1 MPFSHNYRI
10 TELFLETNP
19 YFVKIELLSPSP
31 RNVGLVLRFIF
42 GGMYFNL
49 MCLIFM

>member
-1 MPFSHNYRI
+1 MPFLLNYRI

-31 RNVGLVLRFIF
+31 RNVGKLAYYITF
-42 GGMYFNL
+42 
-49 MCLIFM
+49 